1 VLSAGNV
8 TQLPVR
14 RVRAGDKP
22 VADALDTAAALH
34 RATRAADADGYVRGF
49 FAGRLRGRGEGL
61 RLGVLIGL
69 GVALSGTAL
78 AHIVAS
84 AGWLA

>member
-1 VLSAGNV
+1 MLSAGNV

-22 VADALDTAAALH
+22 IADTLDTAAALH

-49 FAGRLRGRGEGL
+49 FAGRLRGRHEGL

-69 GVALSGTAL
+69 GVALSDCAL
-78 AHIVAS
+78 AHLVATS
-84 AGWLA
+84 GWLA